1 MGWRSAAGGHS
12 LYHPKLVLEIPWPR
26 PWPASFASGRTSAH
40 EISDLFSYVIA
51 TAKQIMKRFS
61 LGAIQVLFLPTDQQ
75 ELFVGHGL
83 IPRIDFPVSFFNPG
97 YRDRDE
103 FDARFH
109 PSGAT
114 SSSAN
119 GVLRKARESKSARC
133 GQNSFARS
141 GSLCKACVRAAPLDG
156 GQAGVGAALAQ

>member
-1 MGWRSAAGGHS
+1 MIWLSCDRDR
-12 LYHPKLVLEIPWPR
+12 K
-26 PWPASFASGRTSAH
+26 TDH
-40 EISDLFSYVIA
+40 E
-51 TAKQIMKRFS
+51 RFS

-83 IPRIDFPVSFFNPG
+83 IPRIDFQYHFFNPG

-114 SSSAN
+114 FLKRERSAPE
-119 GVLRKARESKSARC
+119 ARESNPHAA
-133 GQNSFARS
+133 GQNSFAQIRFTYAK
-141 GSLCKACVRAAPLDG
+141 LAYALHRLDG
-156 GQAGVGAALAQ
+156 GQAGVGRRWLNEAFMCSSFRRCFHRLELVIAQSQGDIIAARSTSLPQRRLI